1 MVLVYQFFLGL
12 ETKLLHNFIQRKL
25 PSPGFQVEVVLVDYD
40 GSQPPKPKPA
50 TGPADNKSDADSSA
64 STVAKENNAA
74 PAESNKGT
82 GSNDKDEVF
91 SDSDGEDGSSK
102 GRKEKIASGGQN
114 SVNAAKPSETS
125 NVQKEVSA
133 AASRLDKVAITSEQG
148 TTKAP
153 DASLKTEVSSKTSSL
168 TTAPPTAA
176 DNSSMSEFK
185 AIAAD
190 ASVFSF
196 GDEEDYESE

>member
-1 MVLVYQFFLGL
+1 VVLVYQFFLGL